1 VADGTIATING
12 TMLVPGVSL
21 NRRLYTPE
29 LIKKVVARMQE
40 RIADPNG
47 LPIVMRTHHDAGD
60 DSKLIVGRVADVQ
73 VGDGGAAKYRAD
85 LYDTAAGRDIAALA
99 TPSTPALRS
108 TSIHGYWLGEVKH
121 VNYDGQRVETGDD
134 LDVDAIDFTHT
145 PGVLGAVLDLAPDTS
160 AKESVLERT
169 PIQETVEA
177 TVTTAINEI
186 GEATIEAKDPKKP
199 YGDVQYADPG
209 YQKDG
214 KKRYPLDTAKHV
226 KAAWSYINQ
235 KDNASVY
242 TPKQLARIKSKIK
255 AAMKKIGADV
265 SDEKES
271 TRWGELREY
280 YPDGPDG
287 QAGFCVD
294 AYNGPISLT
303 MRACLIDPADLRVV
317 AAAAMTAACDAL
329 QAMDPDMDADID
341 VPGATEDATVT
352 TADGDGSAP
361 ATESV
366 NIQVSG
372 QVWSETDLIEA
383 IKHDMATHSMT
394 INEARAKQGLPL
406 LDLSTVTVERGRLQE
421 SGPVHPTTITTTS
434 TNQPVDGS
442 TTTDK
447 ETAVSDATT
456 QAAETTAAPTRTLTD
471 ADVSAIGETIGAAF
485 TAALKANTPPA
496 PAPAAAP
503 SPAPAPAAT
512 ETAPPATEA
521 VPKVDAGQALK
532 ETAAAAIAEATAG
545 LRTELTK
552 TVQETENRILTAVR
566 EELQRLGIRPSRQ
579 GFRVHENDQ
588 SDPTP
593 EALYANRADIL
604 LGDFAKTPVPHAGTG
619 IAPAATGATATG

>member
-1 VADGTIATING
+1 MADGTIATING

-73 VGDGGAAKYRAD
+73 LGEGGAAKYRAD

-121 VNYDGQRVETGDD
+121 VNHDGQRVETGDD

-145 PGVLGAVLDLAPDTS
+145 PGVLGAVLDLDPS
-160 AKESVLERT
+160 GAKESVLERT
-169 PIQETVEA
+169 PIQETLDV
-177 TVTTAINEI
+177 TVSQAVNEI
-186 GEATIEAKDPKKP
+186 GDAVIEATDPKKP

-214 KKRYPLDTAKHV
+214 KKRYPLDTAKHI

-255 AAMKKIGADV
+255 TAMKKIGADV
-265 SDEKES
+265 SDETAS

-280 YPDGPDG
+280 WPDGPEG

-303 MRACLIDPADLRVV
+303 MRACMIDPANLRLI

-329 QAMDPDMDADID
+329 QAMDPDMDAEID
-341 VPGATEDATVT
+341 VPGTTEGDVVT
-352 TADGDGSAP
+352 PDDDMETAP

-372 QVWSETDLIEA
+372 QLFTETDLVEA
-383 IKHDMATHSMT
+383 IKRDMATHSMT
-394 INEARAKQGLPL
+394 INEARAKQGLPPV
-406 LDLSTVTVERGRLQE
+406 DLSTVTVERGRLQE
-421 SGPVHPTTITTTS
+421 SGPVNPTTITTTS
-434 TNQPVDGS
+434 TNQPVGGS
-442 TTTDK
+442 TTSTDK
-447 ETAVSDATT
+447 EPAVSEPT
-456 QAAETTAAPTRTLTD
+456 QAAETTAAPTTRTLSD
-471 ADVSAIGETIGAAF
+471 ADVTAIGETIGAAF
-485 TAALKANTPPA
+485 AAALKANTPA
-496 PAPAAAP
+496 PAPVVA
-503 SPAPAPAAT
+503 APAPVTAPAT

-521 VPKVDAGQALK
+521 APKVDAGQALK

-545 LRTELTK
+545 MRTELTK
-552 TVQETENRILTAVR
+552 AVQEGDERVLNMVR
-566 EELQRLGIRPSRQ
+566 EELQRLGVRPSRQ
-579 GFRVHENDQ
+579 GFRVHENDT

-593 EALYANRADIL
+593 ADLYDNRADIL
-604 LGDFAKTPVPHAGTG
+604 LGDFATPPVPHAGTG
-619 IAPAATGATATG
+619 IAPAATGVTATG

>member
-1 VADGTIATING
+1 
-12 TMLVPGVSL
+12 
-21 NRRLYTPE
+21 
-29 LIKKVVARMQE
+29 
-40 RIADPNG
+40 
-47 LPIVMRTHHDAGD
+47 
-60 DSKLIVGRVADVQ
+60 
-73 VGDGGAAKYRAD
+73 
-85 LYDTAAGRDIAALA
+85 
-99 TPSTPALRS
+99 
-108 TSIHGYWLGEVKH
+108 
-121 VNYDGQRVETGDD
+121 
-134 LDVDAIDFTHT
+134 
-145 PGVLGAVLDLAPDTS
+145 
-160 AKESVLERT
+160 
-169 PIQETVEA
+169 
-177 TVTTAINEI
+177 
-186 GEATIEAKDPKKP
+186 
-199 YGDVQYADPG
+199 
-209 YQKDG
+209 
-214 KKRYPLDTAKHV
+214 
-226 KAAWSYINQ
+226 
-235 KDNASVY
+235 
-242 TPKQLARIKSKIK
+242 
-255 AAMKKIGADV
+255 
-265 SDEKES
+265 
-271 TRWGELREY
+271 
-280 YPDGPDG
+280 
-287 QAGFCVD
+287 
-294 AYNGPISLT
+294 

-341 VPGATEDATVT
+341 VPGATEDATGT
-352 TADGDGSAP
+352 TADGDVSAP

-485 TAALKANTPPA
+485 TAALKANNPPA

-552 TVQETENRILTAVR
+552 SVQETENRILTAVR

-593 EALYANRADIL
+593 EALYDNRADIL

-619 IAPAATGATATG
+619 IAPSATGATATG